1 MNYFSPGFTGYTDVT
16 GHRPGRFTTAEF
28 LHMAEVGAF
37 ADIKVELVDGEIE
50 RMHSSMG
57 THGSFQAS
65 IIVKLWS
72 AAGRR
77 VMGETGIDLGRNTVL
92 GCDAALLHRPMSE
105 HRLLRPDEVELVV
118 EVAQTSLDRDLGLK
132 RARYAAAGIP
142 YYWVVN
148 TADRV
153 TYVFG
158 RPVDRDYRDEGE
170 VAFPAPLPV
179 PGADVAITLA

>member
-1 MNYFSPGFTGYTDVT
+1 MNYFSPGLTGYTDVT

-28 LHMAEVGAF
+28 LHMAQVGAF

-50 RMHSSMG
+50 RMNSPMG

-65 IIVKLWS
+65 IIVKLWD
-72 AAGRR
+72 AAGPR

-105 HRLLRPDEVELVV
+105 HRLLRPDEIVLVV

-132 RARYAAAGIP
+132 RARYAAAGIAH
-142 YYWVVN
+142 YWVIN
-148 TADRV
+148 TTDRV

-158 RPVDRDYRDEGE
+158 RPVDRDYGDEWE
-170 VAFPAPLPV
+170 VAFDGALPV
-179 PGADVAITLA
+179 PGTDATITLA